1 VSRGILRTLLSLVLE
16 LVLLAAPAQEPDPVD
31 AAIGIAQAQAAAGR
45 FDEALAT
52 IRDARATSSDP
63 DLVFVEAQLLR
74 LSGDC
79 TAALDRYRDFLATD
93 PPAEDR
99 AVAEANVKTCE
110 DQVEAEPE
118 PPPPP
123 LVEAK
128 PEPPPPPVVTTPP
141 PDDTPPR
148 SKREVA
154 VTIALWSTG
163 AAVLATGA
171 GLYGGAWS
179 ERNGARRDTLTLD
192 QYLER
197 ERRAEVLSGVGIAGL
212 AVGGAILVAAAIR
225 QAILAKRRRASGV
238 LSSVGRLGGARQR

>member
-1 VSRGILRTLLSLVLE
+1 M
-16 LVLLAAPAQEPDPVD
+16 
-31 AAIGIAQAQAAAGR
+31 
-45 FDEALAT
+45 
-52 IRDARATSSDP
+52 
-63 DLVFVEAQLLR
+63 EAQLLR

-79 TAALDRYRDFLATD
+79 TEALDRYRDFLATE

-110 DQVEAEPE
+110 EQVGEQ
-118 PPPPP
+118 
-123 LVEAK
+123 
-128 PEPPPPPVVTTPP
+128 PEPPPPPVVEPDPEPP
-141 PDDTPPR
+141 PAPIVTAPPR
-148 SKREVA
+148 DDAPQQSKREVA
-154 VTIALWSTG
+154 VTIALWTTG
-163 AAVLATGA
+163 AVVLATGA

-179 ERNGARRDTLTLD
+179 ERNAARRDTLTLD

-225 QAILAKRRRASGV
+225 QAIVAKRRRASGV